1 MICLFA
7 WSVGPRI
14 QCKVSSSDTSL
25 WNMIILLRVRGIKLR
40 CLPRVLLG
48 LLSCNVDRLA
58 HEPFR
63 TGGSKL
69 CVCKDT
75 GVLWPLWVVGLKKPC
90 DCFWERSGVHL
101 LPTWN
106 SENGNRC
113 HGKWNTAKPWGPWVS
128 VVCGSCWSHSLLDL
142 EVVPPWCWGSYVHLF
157 SLLSSL
163 TVDITWLL
171 VQVERNSLIAQVR
184 NSEISP
190 KVALSLT
197 MILLHTPLR
206 DRLMVGI

>member
-7 WSVGPRI
+7 WSVRPRI

-25 WNMIILLRVRGIKLR
+25 WNLIILLRVQGIILW
-40 CLPRVLLG
+40 CLPRMLLG
-48 LLSCNVDRLA
+48 LLSCNVDRLS

-63 TGGSKL
+63 TGRSKL

-75 GVLWPLWVVGLKKPC
+75 EVLWPLWVVGLKKPC

-106 SENGNRC
+106 SENGTRC

-128 VVCGSCWSHSLLDL
+128 VVCGSCWSRSLLDL

-157 SLLSSL
+157 CLLSSL
-163 TVDITWLL
+163 TVDIIWLL
-171 VQVERNSLIAQVR
+171 VQVERNPLIARVR
-184 NSEISP
+184 NSEINP

-197 MILLHTPLR
+197 TMLLHTPLR
-206 DRLMVGI
+206 ERLMVGI